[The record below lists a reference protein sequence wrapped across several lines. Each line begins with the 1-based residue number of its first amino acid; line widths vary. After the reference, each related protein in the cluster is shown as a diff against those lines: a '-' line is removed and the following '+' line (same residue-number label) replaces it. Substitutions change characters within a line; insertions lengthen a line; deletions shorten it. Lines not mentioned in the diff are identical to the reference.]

1 MNKRRTTMGVLAST
15 LGLSL
20 LGLALHLGG
29 HGDPIVTG
37 KAGTVVAGASAAF
50 GGVLTFGV
58 GRRLL
63 QTKTEES
70 TVEEQRAKHG

>member
-1 MNKRRTTMGVLAST
+1 MQESRTVLGILAST
-15 LGLSL
+15 VGLSL

-29 HGDPIVTG
+29 HDDPALPG

-63 QTKTEES
+63 ATKTEE
-70 TVEEQRAKHG
+70 TVQDDRQTPHG

>member
-1 MNKRRTTMGVLAST
+1 MNKRRTTLGVLAST

-29 HGDPIVTG
+29 HGEPIVTG
-37 KAGTVVAGASAAF
+37 KAGTLVAGASAVG

-63 QTKTEES
+63 HSRTEES
-70 TVEEQRAKHG
+70 TVEEQRSKHG